1 MAAQFDIVTAVDEYV
16 FGYCLRER
24 EGLRYTAMPPDEF
37 EQGLA
42 YVFDM
47 INPTDH
53 RYLSSVI
60 AAHGRAELAAQFRS
74 HLLDEDRFERNL
86 ARLLD
91 GIERDLRR

>member
-1 MAAQFDIVTAVDEYV
+1 MTAVDEYV
-16 FGYCLRER
+16 FGYCLREG
-24 EGLRYTAMPPDEF
+24 EGARYTAVSPEEF
-37 EQGLA
+37 EEGLA

-47 INPTDH
+47 INPTDY
-53 RYLSSVI
+53 RYLASFV
-60 AAHGRAELAAQFRS
+60 AAHGRAELVAQFRA